1 MTLMEFSIFPL
12 DKGISVSKYVARV
25 LDIVDKS
32 EIDYKLNPMGTV
44 LEGEWEDL
52 LGLLDKC
59 FRALEADSDRIILQI
74 KVDYRKGDANRLS
87 SKLKSVEQKVGRAL
101 KT

>member
-1 MTLMEFSIFPL
+1 MTLMEFSMFPL

-25 LDIVDKS
+25 LDVVDKS
-32 EIDYKLNPMGTV
+32 GINYKLNPMGTV

-52 LGLLDKC
+52 WKLLDKC
-59 FRALEADSDRIILQI
+59 FHELEEESGRIILQI
-74 KVDYRKGDANRLS
+74 KVDYRKGDTNRLV